1 MIAAEGNDWQFILDV
16 VVSKIGLLW
25 AGCLCRGRHTCEV
38 SNPPQLCLLLSSSLC
53 HGPLQ
58 HAFIDPFPRASSIRL
73 GRCNSN
79 LFLLPPYSA
88 VTLSVAGANTVDSD
102 RDRCDEA
109 KVIMEEN

>member
-1 MIAAEGNDWQFILDV
+1 MDV
-16 VVSKIGLLW
+16 VVSEIGLLW
-25 AGCLCRGRHTCEV
+25 AVCVGMAHVCEV

-53 HGPLQ
+53 HGPFQ
-58 HAFIDPFPRASSIRL
+58 HAFIDPFPRASICR
-73 GRCNSN
+73 GRYNPN